1 MNNTLQKLRMFRG
14 MLNGQHADA
23 GPAYVTLDL
32 TRRCNTVC
40 VGCYFHCVQEREPTP
55 GDHSV
60 QDLPVELL
68 CRLATELA
76 GVGTSEIVLLGEGEP
91 LLHPGFFDIVGAFKQ
106 FGMTVRSFSNGT
118 LLNEEACARL
128 VASGLDTL
136 LVSVWGV
143 NREEHLQNHPGIT
156 LSHLE
161 KRREGVRMLT
171 EAKRRAGSRTPGLS
185 LQFILNRH
193 NFSNIEGRIE
203 FALASGCEEVGFAIF
218 RDYGGMFEGLALGEA
233 ELSTLEPALDRAREV
248 FEKRGIRHDIPQY
261 LQRIQMGPEGW
272 SKLPCYAGWYSAEI
286 KVDGTVLPC
295 AHCATV
301 VGNLHQNTFA
311 EIWNGPAYRSFRRAG
326 MLRPQVDLL
335 HGCDCANCCQTAD
348 NMRVGR
354 FFGPIRPLVARRLAP
369 LPDDSLFGDANP
381 KQDASPP
388 QRTCGK

>member
-118 LLNEEACARL
+118 LLNEEVCARI

-171 EAKRRAGSRTPGLS
+171 EAKRRAGSRTPGLR

-203 FALASGCEEVGFAIF
+203 FALASRCEEVGFAIF

-272 SKLPCYAGWYSAEI
+272 GQTSVLRRMVFRRDQGRRHCPALRTLRHGSGQPSSEHLRGDLEWPRLSLFPTRRDVASSSGPASRMRLRELLPDSRQHAG
-286 KVDGTVLPC
+286 GTVL
-295 AHCATV
+295 
-301 VGNLHQNTFA
+301 
-311 EIWNGPAYRSFRRAG
+311 
-326 MLRPQVDLL
+326 RP
-335 HGCDCANCCQTAD
+335 HSSPGRPTPGAPT
-348 NMRVGR
+348 GR
-354 FFGPIRPLVARRLAP
+354 FPVRRCQSETGCVAAATHLR
-369 LPDDSLFGDANP
+369 
-381 KQDASPP
+381 
-388 QRTCGK
+388 